1 MSGLPKG
8 WVEAKIG
15 DVCSY
20 IQRGKS
26 PKYTEKSE
34 LPIIN
39 QRCIRWWG
47 IDERYLKFI
56 DPEQWS
62 SWTEERFL
70 VPGDVLWNSTGT
82 GTIGRA
88 ALFRGLNLADRVVV
102 DSHVTIL
109 RPGGAVTGAFLHRF
123 IQSPSVQSA
132 IRDMQSG
139 TTNQVELNRIE
150 IIETTLPLP
159 PLAEQ
164 KRIVAKLDAL
174 SAKSARARTELARI
188 ETLVFRYK
196 QAVLSKAFSGEL
208 TREWRS
214 GQTKPG
220 AWKHLPLSQL
230 VSDGPSN
237 GWSPKAD
244 GKAGDLKS
252 LKLSATSSGALRLDE
267 STIKYLDQAL
277 PTDSKFWLL
286 ADDIL
291 IQRANSLELLGTTVL
306 FDGPSREF
314 IFPDLMMRIR
324 ADDKKVLPPYLATY
338 LNSEPARAYFR
349 ANATGTAGNM
359 PKINGTT
366 VRETLVP
373 TAPLDEQHEIVRRIE
388 SAFAKIDRLAGQ
400 AKRALELVG
409 KLDEAI
415 LAKAFRGELVP
426 QDEND
431 EPADRLLTR
440 IRAEREQSPKGRK
453 RPVERKITM
462 RTAKD
467 FLNAKIPN
475 WPNGGISFQDL
486 RNEFSGSY
494 DELKEAVFQL
504 LSEEHAM
511 LQQVFDEK
519 RSAMM
524 LRRREQ

>member
-26 PKYTEKSE
+26 PKYIELSE

-39 QRCIRWWG
+39 QKCVRWWG
-47 IDERYLKFI
+47 VDERYLKFL
-56 DPEQWS
+56 DPEYWA

-70 VPGDVLWNSTGT
+70 ISGDVLWNSTGT

-88 ALFRGLNLADRVVV
+88 ALFRGLASAKRVVV

-109 RPGGAVTGAFLHRF
+109 RPNGAVTGAFLHRF
-123 IQSPSVQSA
+123 IQSPGVQNK
-132 IRDMQSG
+132 IGDMQSG
-139 TTNQVELNRIE
+139 TTNQVELNRNE
-150 IIETTLPLP
+150 IVETGLTLP

-174 SAKSARARTELARI
+174 NAKSARARTELTRI
-188 ETLVFRYK
+188 ETLVSRYK

-208 TREWRS
+208 TSAEVSNWASCTLGDLALDVRYGTAEKCTYAPDLTPVLRIPNVANGRIDLSDLKHALFNERELM
-214 GQTKPG
+214 KL
-220 AWKHLPLSQL
+220 AL
-230 VSDGPSN
+230 VEGDLLVIRSN
-237 GWSPKAD
+237 GSLDLVGRSAVVD
-244 GKAGDLKS
+244 SAAAGMLFAGY
-252 LKLSATSSGALRLDE
+252 LIRIRLDLSKALPPFIQHWMQSFAVRRTIE
-267 STIKYLDQAL
+267 DAAKSTSGVNNVNSQQLQAL
-277 PTDSKFWLL
+277 QL
-286 ADDIL
+286 
-291 IQRANSLELLGTTVL
+291 Q
-306 FDGPSREF
+306 
-314 IFPDLMMRIR
+314 
-324 ADDKKVLPPYLATY
+324 LPPLH
-338 LNSEPARAYFR
+338 
-349 ANATGTAGNM
+349 
-359 PKINGTT
+359 
-366 VRETLVP
+366 
-373 TAPLDEQHEIVRRIE
+373 EQHEIVRRIQ

-426 QDEND
+426 QNEND
-431 EPADRLLTR
+431 EPADRLLAR

-494 DELKEAVFQL
+494 DDLKEAVFQL